1 MLKHNANVRYAT
13 DAVTAAW
20 FEAACRAVDVP
31 VQHFVSRDDM
41 PCGSTIG
48 PITAGR
54 LGIPTVDVGVAQL
67 AMHSARE
74 LCGSADPALFGRA
87 LTAFLTLPI

>member
-1 MLKHNANVRYAT
+1 M
-13 DAVTAAW
+13 
-20 FEAACRAVDVP
+20 
-31 VQHFVSRDDM
+31 QHFVSRSDQ

-54 LGIPTVDVGVAQL
+54 LGIGTVDAGCVQL

-74 LCGSADPALFGRA
+74 LCGTRDVAWF
-87 LTAFLTLPI
+87 TAAPEHFLVL